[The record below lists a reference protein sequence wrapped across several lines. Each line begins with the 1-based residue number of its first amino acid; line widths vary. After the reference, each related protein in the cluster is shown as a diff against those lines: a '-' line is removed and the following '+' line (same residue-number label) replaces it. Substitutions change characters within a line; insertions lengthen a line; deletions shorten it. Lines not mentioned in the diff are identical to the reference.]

1 MLIVIGGYPSHK
13 GKKDESMSENAA
25 TNVAT
30 DKPLLAVTSYL
41 PEEIILA
48 AEGLYRM
55 IDQQYQGLAP
65 QMLIDLASLLV
76 LHIDDLEVEQY
87 RDGVAKAQGAEADLP
102 AVPED
107 VMVKLRATYTDLG
120 EKVR

>member
-1 MLIVIGGYPSHK
+1 
-13 GKKDESMSENAA
+13 MSENAA